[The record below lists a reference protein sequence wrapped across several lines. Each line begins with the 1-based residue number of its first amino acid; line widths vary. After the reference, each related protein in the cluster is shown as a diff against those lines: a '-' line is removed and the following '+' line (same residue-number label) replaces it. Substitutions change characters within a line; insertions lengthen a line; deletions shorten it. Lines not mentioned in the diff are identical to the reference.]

1 MKLFT
6 RKATS
11 NGTTRFTLLGK
22 QGFYRVRKI
31 KSRWGFDSGEAF
43 RQIHVGKLTVA
54 IQKSKGRKLFGFA
67 FNAPQA

>member
-6 RKATS
+6 RKETS

-31 KSRWGFDSGEAF
+31 KSRWGFDSGSSF
-43 RQIHVGKLTVA
+43 RQVHLGKLTVA
-54 IQKSKGRKLFGFA
+54 IERKKGRSLFAFA
-67 FNAPQA
+67 FNAK